1 MVEQWFVQ
9 LKDQFQ
15 AAQMSLGKLIEKLD
29 RGEFFSPEDFSEMAS
44 VLETQR
50 HLQEQCIEQLSQRE
64 LISSEDGKDM
74 SLQRLE
80 TLVRQAGEREA
91 LEEKKRGLRE
101 LVRLFAS
108 VQAEDP
114 AYCADLK
121 EKQDQLSA
129 QSDEQLL
136 ELEQAGALR
145 AYREFLDCVH
155 RADLQYQDVKP
166 LADVFGHSLALA
178 LLGRQLTLPAGDEPP
193 AKAES
198 KPEPPGTEQ
207 ENQ

>member
-91 LEEKKRGLRE
+91 LEEKSGACGSWSACLR
-101 LVRLFAS
+101 R
-108 VQAEDP
+108 
-114 AYCADLK
+114 CRRK
-121 EKQDQLSA
+121 I
-129 QSDEQLL
+129 
-136 ELEQAGALR
+136 
-145 AYREFLDCVH
+145 
-155 RADLQYQDVKP
+155 P
-166 LADVFGHSLALA
+166 LIA
-178 LLGRQLTLPAGDEPP
+178 RI
-193 AKAES
+193 
-198 KPEPPGTEQ
+198 
-207 ENQ
+207 